1 MHGRAEEWNIS
12 FAGCGFRSVYYM
24 GAMTCILERAPNL
37 VHGASK
43 ICGASSGCLVA
54 AALTVGLPI
63 EHLYMDVLTA
73 AKEARKHRLS
83 VFHPTFSLLRTLRDS
98 LREKLPEDAH
108 RRASGRLCVSITR
121 IRDRRNVLVS
131 HFDSREE
138 LIQVLMCSCF
148 FPVYCG
154 LIPPSYRGQ
163 LYMDGALSNNMP
175 LLECP
180 NTITVAPFCSESDI
194 SPKDGAWTAIS
205 VYCNNLSIQVTMEN
219 VRRIYT
225 SFLPP
230 TPEELAEI
238 FHSGYTD
245 ALCFLRQEDLLATSS
260 PEEQVDITKAALGD
274 QPWWLEHKHAHNL
287 PLNIKRVLCVAC
299 RDDPIGSQSL
309 CLVEVFYYVLTPLVV
324 AVELIW
330 FLLKSLLRTTNN
342 PQRLNS
348 SCHDNNCSSVSS
360 KKKRSRLD
368 FDSKNKLSTNVL
380 I

>member
-205 VYCNNLSIQVTMEN
+205 VYCNNLSIQ
-219 VRRIYT
+219 
-225 SFLPP
+225 
-230 TPEELAEI
+230 ELAEI